1 MSELILLDSAGA
13 GVSGEQ
19 KVVGANAGLL
29 LVSADNWG
37 DGKVTVEYLR
47 RTDSGESWQPLA
59 DGEFT
64 ANDEKE
70 LATYPGMIVRAVTSG
85 STGPTAATVI
95 FGNQGPLK

>member
-1 MSELILLDSAGA
+1 MSETILLDNASA
-13 GVSGEQ
+13 GVSGDK
-19 KVVGANAGLL
+19 KVLTANAGLL
-29 LVSADNWG
+29 LISADSWG

-59 DGEFT
+59 EGEFT

-95 FGNQGPLK
+95 FGNQAPLK